1 MTAGGAL
8 GQQVVNGL
16 FLGSIYA
23 LFALGYTL
31 VFGVLDILNL
41 AHAAVFMLSS
51 FVALV
56 LATQLHLHIALA
68 LPLTMVVAGLLGLL
82 LERVAF
88 RPLRSRTDSNVAGL
102 ISSLAMATVFE
113 AIALEVWGPNV
124 QRFPEGTLPRAL
136 SGRIAVPLLDGS
148 ISELQLA
155 VMAVSVALVLLLTWL
170 VQRTRLGR
178 EVRAVAES
186 PRAARVLG
194 VDVDRAIA
202 ASFFISS
209 SLGGAAGVL
218 YSLSYNAI
226 APDMGG
232 SVELKGLAVIIV
244 GGMGSM
250 PGAVLAGF
258 ALGLSETFVV
268 AHVGASFR
276 DAVSF
281 AALFLVLALRPHGL
295 LGTASVRE
303 A

>member
-1 MTAGGAL
+1 M
-8 GQQVVNGL
+8 QQVINGL

-41 AHAAVFMLSS
+41 AHAAVFMLAS
-51 FVALV
+51 FAALV
-56 LATQLHLHIALA
+56 LVARLHLPILLA
-68 LPLTMVVAGLLGLL
+68 LPLAMLFAGLLGMV

-88 RPLRSRTDSNVAGL
+88 RPLRARGDSNVAGL
-102 ISSLAMATVFE
+102 ISSLAVATVFE
-113 AIALEVWGPNV
+113 AVALEVWGPNV
-124 QRFPEGTLPRAL
+124 ERFPFGTLPAEDPAHQL
-136 SGRIAVPLLDGS
+136 HLLGAV
-148 ISELQLA
+148 ISRLQLTIMGVA
-155 VMAVSVALVLLLTWL
+155 VVLVLLLTYL
-170 VQRTRLGR
+170 VRRTRLGR

-194 VDVDRAIA
+194 VDVDRVIA

-209 SLGGAAGVL
+209 ALGGAAGVL
-218 YSLSYNAI
+218 YGLAFNSIS
-226 APDMGG
+226 PDMGR

-250 PGAVLAGF
+250 PGAVIAGF
-258 ALGLSETFVV
+258 ALGLTEVLVV
-268 AHVGASFR
+268 AHLGGSYR

-281 AALFLVLALRPHGL
+281 AGLFLILVLRPRGL
-295 LGTASVRE
+295 LGAASLRE

>member
-1 MTAGGAL
+1 V
-8 GQQVVNGL
+8 QQVINGL

-41 AHAAVFMLSS
+41 AHAAVFMLAS
-51 FVALV
+51 FAALV
-56 LATQLHLHIALA
+56 LVTRLHLPILLA
-68 LPLTMVVAGLLGLL
+68 LPLAMLFAGLLGMV

-88 RPLRSRTDSNVAGL
+88 RPLRARGDSNVAGL
-102 ISSLAMATVFE
+102 ISSLAVATVFE
-113 AIALEVWGPNV
+113 AVALEVWGPNV
-124 QRFPEGTLPRAL
+124 ERFPFGTLPAEDPAHQL
-136 SGRIAVPLLDGS
+136 HLLGAV
-148 ISELQLA
+148 ISRLQLTIMGVA
-155 VMAVSVALVLLLTWL
+155 VVLVLLLTYL
-170 VQRTRLGR
+170 VRRTRLGR

-194 VDVDRAIA
+194 VDVDRVIA

-209 SLGGAAGVL
+209 ALGGAAGVL
-218 YSLSYNAI
+218 YGLAFNSIS
-226 APDMGG
+226 PDMGR

-250 PGAVLAGF
+250 PGAVIAGF
-258 ALGLSETFVV
+258 ALGLTEVLVV
-268 AHVGASFR
+268 AHLGGSYR

-281 AALFLVLALRPHGL
+281 AGLFLILVLRPRGL
-295 LGTASVRE
+295 LGAASLRE